1 MSLRLTVPYCL
12 KSLEHLSQAGRLSL
26 SDEFLR
32 VWGITVNSSLNHNK
46 TYPPTPQKT
55 SISHHIQKHLLD
67 WVEFQATI
75 GASNKGVL
83 LATLLWGERRRRE
96 KEGERENSCMRN
108 LNTITTSYGSLIG
121 TYLTQLLAGW
131 EIFKLAASVAVGTG
145 KEHVSGGLGG
155 RRALG
160 GHLEVSQRP
169 GERQKA

>member
-1 MSLRLTVPYCL
+1 MPYCL

-75 GASNKGVL
+75 GAGNKGVL
-83 LATLLWGERRRRE
+83 LATLLGGERRRER
-96 KEGERENSCMRN
+96 KRGEREKSCMRN
-108 LNTITTSYGSLIG
+108 LNTITTSLYM
-121 TYLTQLLAGW
+121 A
-131 EIFKLAASVAVGTG
+131 
-145 KEHVSGGLGG
+145 H
-155 RRALG
+155 
-160 GHLEVSQRP
+160 
-169 GERQKA
+169 